1 MKATLIENLSGWG
14 GEARLYRVDPPM
26 SYGDNQQT
34 KYVVVSAVNVMFSG
48 PETYIFP
55 ANSNAKILNWLELPG
70 SFRGGLDHTRAL
82 EGAGYSINIQ

>member
-1 MKATLIENLSGWG
+1 MKATLIENLSGWR

-26 SYGDNQQT
+26 TYEDGRQT
-34 KYVVVSAVNVMFSG
+34 EYVIVSATTVLASG

-55 ANSNAKILNWLELPG
+55 ASREGGILDWLELPG
-70 SFRGGLDHTRAL
+70 SFRGAIDHARAL